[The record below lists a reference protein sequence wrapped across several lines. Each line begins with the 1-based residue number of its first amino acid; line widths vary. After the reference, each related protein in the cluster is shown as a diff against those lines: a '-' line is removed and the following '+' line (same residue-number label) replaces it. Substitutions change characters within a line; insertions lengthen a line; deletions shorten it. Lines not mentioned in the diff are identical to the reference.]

1 MPEKLNLTQVHQ
13 FKKVNLPDGR
23 TVTQL
28 VKVDAYIRLGDGDGI
43 LYIQRGQVFPEAGP
57 AVPFDEIPGWFWNQ
71 LRHCSSESLIAA
83 GWQLG
88 SDPEIIKKALAEQK
102 KATGKAM
109 EAMETETEDSVEPNS
124 EPDLSPDLSPDPELA
139 PAKKSSTKKT
149 VAKKKAA

>member
-28 VKVDAYIRLGDGDGI
+28 VKVDAYIRLGDGDSI

-71 LRHCSSESLIAA
+71 LGHCSIESLIAA

-88 SDPEIIKKALAEQK
+88 NDAEIIKRALAEQK
-102 KATGKAM
+102 KAAEEAM
-109 EAMETETEDSVEPNS
+109 EAMEAETEGSVEPNPS
-124 EPDLSPDLSPDPELA
+124 PDPSPDLEPA

-149 VAKKKAA
+149 VAKKAAA